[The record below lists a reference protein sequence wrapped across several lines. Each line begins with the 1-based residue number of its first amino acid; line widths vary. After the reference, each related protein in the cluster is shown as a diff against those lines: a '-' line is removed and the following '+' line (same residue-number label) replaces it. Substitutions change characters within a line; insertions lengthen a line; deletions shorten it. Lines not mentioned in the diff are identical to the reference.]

1 MSVLS
6 VFHNLFGIN
15 LTNNIYKNKSD
26 PNSLENRMRSI
37 VFGYNQNDKRCH
49 NYKPHIVSMK
59 SRSLLD
65 YINRITSVDEKFEL
79 LQMID
84 DILVNVCKELYIK
97 FDPSMIYSFGN
108 EINLVFYYN
117 DKGEFLYGGNVN
129 KILSTIIS
137 YTSIKIAREFAKR
150 NIYEEFIFDGHFV
163 EFDQDFET
171 LNYLIWR
178 QFDCKRNTL
187 SLLYKCLHME
197 SVLDGNYNI
206 NNIKMNDMKTEIED
220 TIFGKSVDER
230 KNYNKRPLYFN
241 LLTGNIFKKRKFY
254 KKNQSEFHKKS
265 QNEEQNEK
273 QNKEVVRK
281 YVGVENFYMKYSF
294 KAIFETYIKK
304 KVI

>member
-6 VFHNLFGIN
+6 VFHNLFGIRFDK
-15 LTNNIYKNKSD
+15 TNTFRRID

-37 VFGYNQNDKRCH
+37 VFGYNKNDKRCH
-49 NYKPHIVSMK
+49 NYKPHIVSVK
-59 SRSLLD
+59 SRKLLD
-65 YINRITSVDEKFEL
+65 YINTITSINEKFEL
-79 LQMID
+79 LQTVD

-117 DKGEFLYGGNVN
+117 DNGEFLYGGNIN
-129 KILSTIIS
+129 RILSSIIS
-137 YTSIKIAREFAKR
+137 YTSIKMTQEFTKR
-150 NIYEEFIFDGHFV
+150 NIYNEFVFDGHFV

-187 SLLYKCLHME
+187 SLLYKCLHIE

-206 NNIKMNDMKTEIED
+206 NNIKMNDMKTEIENSV
-220 TIFGKSVDER
+220 FGKNLDER

-254 KKNQSEFHKKS
+254 KKNES
-265 QNEEQNEK
+265 EK
-273 QNKEVVRK
+273 QQKNSKEVVRK
-281 YVGVENFYMKYSF
+281 CVGVENFYMKYSF